1 MYSTTNLTKAHL
13 RAESRTQ
20 DRLRLHPRHHRV
32 GNLREKNH
40 MTALRFH
47 TSLALAGGTV
57 LLDAEL
63 ADIDAESGLLP
74 LRAAAERKAE
84 NESPLV
90 RTPVGAA

>member
-1 MYSTTNLTKAHL
+1 VPQVVLKTVFVFILVILS
-13 RAESRTQ
+13 
-20 DRLRLHPRHHRV
+20 V
-32 GNLREKNH
+32 GNLRERND
-40 MTALRFH
+40 MTALRFR

-57 LLDAEL
+57 PLDAAR

>member
-1 MYSTTNLTKAHL
+1 
-13 RAESRTQ
+13 
-20 DRLRLHPRHHRV
+20 
-32 GNLREKNH
+32 LREKNYV
-40 MTALRFH
+40 TALRFR

>member
-1 MYSTTNLTKAHL
+1 VPEVVFKTVFIFILVILSV
-13 RAESRTQ
+13 
-20 DRLRLHPRHHRV
+20 D
-32 GNLREKNH
+32 NLRERKD
-40 MTALRFH
+40 MTALRLC

-57 LLDAEL
+57 PLDAER

-90 RTPVGAA
+90 PTPVGAA

>member
-13 RAESRTQ
+13 RAESPTQ
-20 DRLRLHPRHHRV
+20 ERLRLHPRHPQCRQFA
-32 GNLREKNH
+32 GKNDI
-40 MTALRFH
+40 TAGRFR